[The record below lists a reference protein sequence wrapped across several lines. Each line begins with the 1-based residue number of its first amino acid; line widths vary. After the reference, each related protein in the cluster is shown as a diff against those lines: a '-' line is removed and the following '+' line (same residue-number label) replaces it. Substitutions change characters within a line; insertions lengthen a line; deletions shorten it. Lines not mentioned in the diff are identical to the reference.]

1 MILTCPSCATRYL
14 VDPGAMGPEGGRV
27 RCARCGHAW
36 FEHRPEDMPGPVRLG
51 EDASEPPPIRGPSS
65 VAPVRDQGGG
75 AGWLGWAALTVIV
88 GGVLG
93 GAVLARERI
102 VAAWPPAAKLY
113 EMAHLP
119 VERVRA
125 GLELHNLRSSQE
137 VDDGVP
143 VLIVEGEVVNVS
155 DRVQEVPKIRIVL
168 RDEARHDVAQWLI
181 SVARPS
187 LEPGQKA
194 AFRERHE
201 RPPPEAKG
209 LDVTLESAD

>member
-1 MILTCPSCATRYL
+1 M
-14 VDPGAMGPEGGRV
+14 

-36 FEHRPEDMPGPVRLG
+36 SEHGPLDMPGPVRLT
-51 EDASEPPPIRGPSS
+51 EDASAPPPIRTSS
-65 VAPVRDQGGG
+65 TLAPVRDNKGG
-75 AGWLGWAALTVIV
+75 AGWLGWAALAVIV

-125 GLELHNLRSSQE
+125 RLELQNVRSSQE

-143 VLIVEGEVVNVS
+143 VLIVEGQVVNVW
-155 DRVQEVPKIRIVL
+155 DQMQEVPKIRIVL

-181 SVARPS
+181 SVARAS

-209 LDVTLESAD
+209 LVVTLESADRRGPP